1 MPTSRALQAAGEHG
15 LDLVEV
21 APNSSPPVC
30 RMLDYGRY
38 RYEQTKKERKAR
50 QTQKTGLVREI
61 RVRPRVQQHDLET
74 KIKTARRLLEEG
86 DKVKINVVFRG
97 REITHPE
104 LGIRAIQKVAEDLKD
119 VAGIDGTP
127 SLEGRIMHLVL
138 SPLSAKQIKA
148 TKPKEEGTGAKT

>member
-1 MPTSRALQAAGEHG
+1 M
-15 LDLVEV
+15 VEV

-38 RYEQTKKERKAR
+38 RYEQTKKERKSR
-50 QTQKTGLVREI
+50 QTQKTGIVKEI
-61 RVRPRVQQHDLET
+61 RVRPRVQKHDLET

-138 SPLSAKQIKA
+138 SPLSTKQVKA

>member
-1 MPTSRALQAAGEHG
+1 MPTSRALQVAAEHG
-15 LDLVEV
+15 VDLVEV

-50 QTQKTGLVREI
+50 QTQKAGLVREI

-138 SPLSAKQIKA
+138 SPLSAKQTKA
-148 TKPKEEGTGAKT
+148 TKAKEEGSGAKT